1 MSDSI
6 VLKPEEEKLIVFLR
20 KLGDGKLTLIVR
32 NGQPARI
39 EKPLQTIVL

>member
-1 MSDSI
+1 MAEPL

-32 NGQPARI
+32 KGQPARI
-39 EKPLQTIVL
+39 EKPLQTIML